1 MSEAN
6 QGRECKHT
14 KLKQDKCTTKQGDS
28 GDVGERSGFEKINQ
42 ESKLN
47 KSSTDNSIMFSVL
60 TISVS
65 YIGIPAFG
73 S

>member
-28 GDVGERSGFEKINQ
+28 GDVGER
-42 ESKLN
+42 
-47 KSSTDNSIMFSVL
+47 TVRD
-60 TISVS
+60 
-65 YIGIPAFG
+65 
-73 S
+73 